1 MIIKYGISLLLI
13 FVVIVAV
20 ISPIT
25 HFGQTNKSQVGAIQM
40 VDKIEKSDQE
50 WKETL
55 TTEQYQVLRKKGTEC
70 AFTGNYYDFKR
81 EGLYKCA
88 GCGNELFSSD
98 TKYDSGSGWPSFW
111 APISDKK
118 IETKEDNS
126 LFLRRTEVLCKRC
139 GGHLGHVFDDGPAP
153 THLRYCINSVSLQFE
168 EKKNTE
174 EELK

>member
-1 MIIKYGISLLLI
+1 MIIKYSISLLLI
-13 FVVIVAV
+13 LVVILAV

-25 HFGQTNKSQVGAIQM
+25 HFGQTNESQQGAIQM

-50 WKETL
+50 WKERL
-55 TTEQYQVLRKKGTEC
+55 TTEQYQVLRQKGTEC
-70 AFTGNYYDFKR
+70 AFTGKYYDFKG
-81 EGLYKCA
+81 EGIYKCS
-88 GCGNELFSSD
+88 GCGNELFNSD

-118 IETKEDNS
+118 IETKEDNG
-126 LFLRRTEVLCKRC
+126 LFMRRTEVLCKRC

-174 EELK
+174 QELK